1 MATKA
6 TTSASDKGLIEAALA
21 NLERELET
29 AEGSRKKTLQTWV
42 ADVRQVLRKLESHT
56 LH

>member
-6 TTSASDKGLIEAALA
+6 TSASDKGLIEAALA